1 MLDIQ
6 FKTGNILKSD
16 CKLLINPV
24 NTVGVMGSG
33 LAEQFRNRYPK
44 NYKAYKEYCSN
55 VVEFKDYRFFAME
68 EKNKII
74 FNFAS
79 KEHYSNFSNLGY
91 IRRSL
96 VMLLLYLEK
105 HQIPS
110 IAIPP
115 VGCGLGGLDEKNVL
129 HLIIYYLRQV
139 TYDLK
144 IELYQF
150 REIKPMIKE
159 HILKHYD
166 KGYRDR
172 DVFTGVGSRKLDEKG
187 EELIRACSR
196 TILNQGYILSTGDA
210 SDGCDAVFWSCFPR
224 KRRFRFGPYSPVK
237 KPKKPETIVI
247 SDDTEQYRKANHF
260 ASLLHPAYRFL
271 PQWMKELHLRNVF
284 QVLGSNLDHPTEFLL
299 CWTPDGAENA
309 KATSKKTGGT
319 GTAIR
324 CADKF
329 GVPVFNLQRPDAIA
343 RLEQYLGIKFNIGD
357 YHDKH
362 DTGDSL
368 ESVIQTQCFT
378 E

>member
-6 FKTGNILKSD
+6 FMTGNILESN

-44 NYKAYKEYCSN
+44 NYKAYKEHCAKVTTFN
-55 VVEFKDYRFFAME
+55 EYRFCAME

-74 FNFAS
+74 FNFAT
-79 KEHYSNFSNLGY
+79 KEHYSNISNLGY

-105 HQIPS
+105 HRIPS

-115 VGCGLGGLDEKNVL
+115 VGCGLGGLEEKNVL

-150 REIKPMIKE
+150 KSVKPMFRE

-166 KGYRDR
+166 LGYRDR
-172 DVFTGVGSRKLDEKG
+172 DVFTGVGSRRLDAYG
-187 EELIRACSR
+187 EVLCRSVAAVIKD
-196 TILNQGYILSTGDA
+196 LGYILSTGDA
-210 SDGCDAVFWSCFPR
+210 TEGCDAVFWTCFPR
-224 KRRFRFGPYSPVK
+224 KQRFRFGPYNPEK
-237 KPKKPETIVI
+237 KPKYGTIVI
-247 SDDTEQYRKANHF
+247 RDGTESYKRAHYF
-260 ASLLHPAYRFL
+260 AGFLHPAYRFL

-329 GVPVFNLQRPDAIA
+329 GVPVFNLQRPDAIP
-343 RLEQYLGIKFNIGD
+343 RLEQYLGVKFNIGD

-362 DTGDSL
+362 DTDDSL

>member
-6 FKTGNILKSD
+6 FKTGNILKSE

-33 LAEQFRNRYPK
+33 LAEQFRNRYPA
-44 NYKAYKEYCSN
+44 NYKAYKEYCRDVN
-55 VVEFKDYRFFAME
+55 TFDDYRYFAME
-68 EKNKII
+68 EKSKII

-79 KEHYSNFSNLGY
+79 KEHYSTFSNLGY

-105 HQIPS
+105 HKIPS

-115 VGCGLGGLDEKNVL
+115 VGAGLGGLEEKNVL
-129 HLIIYYLRQV
+129 HLILYYLRQV

-150 REIKPMIKE
+150 KNIKPLVRE
-159 HILKHYD
+159 HILKRYD
-166 KGYRDR
+166 LGYRDR
-172 DVFTGVGSRKLDEKG
+172 DVFTGVGSRKLDALG
-187 EELIRACSR
+187 EILCRSVSR
-196 TILNQGYILSTGDA
+196 TLVDQGYVLSTGDA
-210 SDGCDAVFWSCFPR
+210 SEGCDAVFWSCFP
-224 KRRFRFGPYSPVK
+224 KERRFRFGPFGRAK
-237 KPKKPETIVI
+237 KPYTIVI
-247 SDDTEQYRKANHF
+247 DDTKEAYSKANYF

-284 QVLGSNLDHPTEFLL
+284 QVLGSNLDCPTEFLL

-329 GVPVFNLQRPDAIA
+329 GVPVFNLQRSDAIT
-343 RLEQYLGIKFNIGD
+343 RLEQYLGVKINISD
-357 YHDKH
+357 YH
-362 DTGDSL
+362 
-368 ESVIQTQCFT
+368 ESNEIV
-378 E
+378 

>member
-6 FKTGNILKSD
+6 FKTGNILKSS
-16 CKLLINPV
+16 CRLLINPV

-44 NYKAYKEYCSN
+44 NYKAYREHCFSVKTFNEY
-55 VVEFKDYRFFAME
+55 KYFAME
-68 EKNKII
+68 EKGKII

-105 HQIPS
+105 HKIPS

-115 VGCGLGGLDEKNVL
+115 VGCGLGGLEEKNVL
-129 HLIIYYLRQV
+129 HLILYYLRQV

-150 REIKPMIKE
+150 KSIKPLLKE
-159 HILKHYD
+159 HILKYYD
-166 KGYRDR
+166 LSYRDK
-172 DVFTGVGSRKLDEKG
+172 DVFTGVGSRKLDALG
-187 EELIRACSR
+187 ELFCKSASR
-196 TILNQGYILSTGDA
+196 PLVDLGYVLSTGDA
-210 SDGCDAVFWSCFPR
+210 TEGCDRVFWECFPNNQ
-224 KRRFRFGPYSPVK
+224 RFRFGPFGKAKRPN
-237 KPKKPETIVI
+237 TIVI
-247 SDDTEQYRKANHF
+247 PDHTAAYKKANYF

-284 QVLGSNLDHPTEFLL
+284 QVLGSDLGNPTEFLL
-299 CWTPDGAENA
+299 CWTPDGAENT

-329 GVPVFNLQRPDAIA
+329 GVPVFNLQRADAIT
-343 RLEQYLGIKFNIGD
+343 RLEQYLNIKIIIED
-357 YHDKH
+357 RH
-362 DTGDSL
+362 DTDDSL
-368 ESVIQTQCFT
+368 ESTIQDDEFI

>member
-16 CKLLINPV
+16 CELLINPV
-24 NTVGVMGSG
+24 NTVGVMGAG

-44 NYKAYKEYCSN
+44 NYKAYKEHCAKVTTFN
-55 VVEFKDYRFFAME
+55 EYRFFAME

-74 FNFAS
+74 FNFAT
-79 KEHYSNFSNLGY
+79 KEHYSAFSNLGY
-91 IRRSL
+91 VRRSL

-105 HQIPS
+105 HKIPT

-150 REIKPMIKE
+150 NSVKPMIRE

-166 KGYRDR
+166 LGYRDR
-172 DVFTGVGSRKLDEKG
+172 DVFTGVGSRRLDAHG
-187 EELIRACSR
+187 EVLCRSVAA
-196 TILNQGYILSTGDA
+196 TIKDLGYSLSTGDA
-210 SDGCDAVFWSCFPR
+210 TEGCDAVFWTCFPR
-224 KRRFRFGPYSPVK
+224 KQRFRFGPYNPEK
-237 KPKKPETIVI
+237 KPKYDTIVI
-247 SDDTEQYRKANHF
+247 RDGTESYKKAHYF
-260 ASLLHPAYRFL
+260 AGFLHPAYRFL

-299 CWTPDGAENA
+299 CWTPDGAETT

-343 RLEQYLGIKFNIGD
+343 RLEQYLGVKISIGE
-357 YHDKH
+357 YH
-362 DTGDSL
+362 
-368 ESVIQTQCFT
+368 ESNEI